1 MKLKLTREVRLV
13 HCLHRS
19 STAWLIEQMVAR
31 SVRLRLEPL
40 PWTDGVLVLSSVKW
54 DWSVTFPF
62 FSTQDHL
69 SRICALF
76 NYFPYCLTHTQP
88 IWAILL
94 HLQCLCGFP
103 SVHQSPISSLQ
114 AQTVR
119 APWVQRPQVEEQV
132 PEFSLNAGLIIELS
146 SDP

>member
-1 MKLKLTREVRLV
+1 MSSPV
-13 HCLHRS
+13 LHSWVGRADGCRVCQAVVG
-19 STAWLIEQMVAR
+19 TFPRRFTGV
-31 SVRLRLEPL
+31 SVM
-40 PWTDGVLVLSSVKW
+40 DAVLVLSSGKW
-54 DWSVTFPF
+54 DRSATFPF

-76 NYFPYCLTHTQP
+76 NYFPNCLTHTQP
-88 IWAILL
+88 NWAVLL
-94 HLQCLCGFP
+94 HLQCLCGFH

-132 PEFSLNAGLIIELS
+132 LEFRLNAGLIIELS